1 MTITESPE
9 SLTSSSDDNSNL
21 RRRRGGGAK
30 AVEDVT
36 ESDSSSA
43 MEASSSS
50 DDVTGD
56 GGDGR
61 FSDGNEIQEEQND
74 KVENEEQRKATQTTP
89 LKYVYR
95 ASAPAHRRIKES
107 PLSSAAIFKQV
118 CSSS

>member
-21 RRRRGGGAK
+21 RRRRSGGAK

-56 GGDGR
+56 VGDGK
-61 FSDGNEIQEEQND
+61 FSDGNEIQEE
-74 KVENEEQRKATQTTP
+74 KVENEEQRKATETTP

-118 CSSS
+118 CSFFLLF